1 MIKLLDFL
9 SSICF
14 MLLVF
19 KYAISSINM
28 MFDLKLRWYFLE
40 NIPYLP
46 TILLVLGFIFFVFS
60 EMIKENK
67 SEE

>member
-1 MIKLLDFL
+1 
-9 SSICF
+9 
-14 MLLVF
+14 MLLVS

-46 TILLVLGFIFFVFS
+46 TILSFLGFIFFVFS